1 MSRSPENHKIRKARA
16 DVTSLPPEVLA
27 SIVSL
32 LKPRDHA
39 AAVLASRRFGVLT
52 PEERGR
58 LHFARRE
65 PKALARAGSLEGV
78 RYWHG
83 VDPWRI
89 DIHCLRAAA
98 EGGRREVVQWILD
111 ESIGGGCPTE
121 ALCAAA
127 RGGHVHLMRWLLE
140 EREATILREVLSDAI
155 SSANVDA
162 VRLILDRAHEI
173 DRREAI
179 GNGTIDD
186 GDGKGDDNGDDDGD
200 GDEDDHVGDDGKD
213 GTREQDDQHT
223 SHANNACGRDWG
235 SRAMR
240 VAVRTNNTDV
250 MQLVYERCYDCDP
263 GILWR
268 SLREAPSCDAAAAT
282 VDWILERCTDEY
294 TVRRAFKAALKAVNR
309 GVAIAILSR
318 WPDVAQPAVAYPW
331 PVKRM
336 DESTVPILDTAFAVA
351 SQTLPDPWPLAPDDA
366 IVDPARIYDAVL
378 AQSLSREF
386 MSTSR
391 TIYSSLFDS
400 CPCYAAFRWV
410 VDVAH
415 YIPKVYNVESLA
427 RNGMIDRLDYCR
439 ERGLLKPEHIVGAMV
454 GAAGAGRIDVLV
466 HVWSRVI
473 DPGHADVGG
482 TAVADAVRTNV
493 QKIANAA
500 AESGD
505 WAIVEWLQRHVSER
519 AHCTAA
525 AFSVASKRGHAE
537 FLKRLYA
544 AGAGRCRHPCD
555 APCEVVPGW
564 SPFLFALRTP
574 CGLYDVNDLWREV
587 AREGHYD
594 VVQVLRDH
602 GVLNEVC
609 LRNDAA
615 LRGHAAI
622 CAIDIA
628 VNGPSKRDSMTQYAV
643 QARDRACLVLALTNG
658 SAWEPFGSWSVHP
671 MVTAAKK
678 GSRVIRDLLA
688 RHRSNIGTH
697 LPEYGYDDESDSDSE
712 AD

>member
-1 MSRSPENHKIRKARA
+1 MSRSPENDKIRKARA
-16 DVTSLPPEVLA
+16 NVTSLPPEVLA

-32 LKPRDHA
+32 LKPRDHG

-98 EGGRREVVQWILD
+98 EGGHREMVQWILD
-111 ESIGGGCPTE
+111 ESTGGGCPTE

-127 RGGHVHLMRWLLE
+127 RGGHVPLMRWLLE
-140 EREATILREVLSDAI
+140 EREATILREVLSNAI

-173 DRREAI
+173 DRLVAI
-179 GNGTIDD
+179 ESGMI
-186 GDGKGDDNGDDDGD
+186 
-200 GDEDDHVGDDGKD
+200 DEDDVKEDDSGEEDPREDTKD
-213 GTREQDDQHT
+213 DTREQDDQRT
-223 SHANNACGRDWG
+223 SHANNAYGRDWG

-240 VAVRTNNTDV
+240 VAVRTNNIDV
-250 MQLVYERCYDCDP
+250 IQLVYERCYDCDP
-263 GILWR
+263 AILCR
-268 SLREAPSCDAAAAT
+268 SLCEAPSCDATAAT

-294 TVRRAFKAALKAVNR
+294 AVRKAFKAALKAANR
-309 GVAIAILSR
+309 ECAVAILSR
-318 WPDVAQPAVAYPW
+318 WPDVAQPVDAYPW
-331 PVKRM
+331 MTKRM

-351 SQTLPDPWPLAPDDA
+351 SGTLPDPWPLTFVDA
-366 IVDPARIYDAVL
+366 IADPVHVYEAVL

-391 TIYSSLFDS
+391 TLFS
-400 CPCYAAFRWV
+400 CLFEACPCYAVFRWV

-415 YIPKVYNVESLA
+415 YIPAVYNAENLA
-427 RNGMIDRLDYCR
+427 RKGMIDRLDYCC
-439 ERGLLKPEHIVGAMV
+439 ERGLFKPEHIVSAMV
-454 GAAGAGRIDVLV
+454 GAACAGRIDVLT

-473 DPGHADVGG
+473 DTDHADVNG
-482 TAVADAVRTNV
+482 TTVADTVRANA

-505 WAIVEWLQRHVSER
+505 WAIVDWLQRHVSER

-544 AGAGRCRHPCD
+544 VGADRCRHPCD

-564 SPFLFALRTP
+564 SPFLFASRTP
-574 CGLYDVNDLWREV
+574 CDLYDVNDLWREV
-587 AREGHYD
+587 ARGGHHD

-602 GVLNEVC
+602 GVLDGVY

-628 VNGPSKRDSMTQYAV
+628 VNGPSKRDSMIQYAV
-643 QARDRACLVLALTNG
+643 QARDHACLVLALANG

-688 RHRSNIGTH
+688 RHKSKINTH
-697 LPEYGYDDESDSDSE
+697 LPEYGDDEESNSDSE

>member
-1 MSRSPENHKIRKARA
+1 MSRLPENNRVRKARA
-16 DVTSLPPEVLA
+16 NVTSLPHEVLA
-27 SIVSL
+27 LIVSL

-83 VDPWRI
+83 IDPWRI

-98 EGGRREVVQWILD
+98 EGGHREMVQWILD
-111 ESIGGGCPTE
+111 ESTGGGCPTE

-127 RGGHVHLMRWLLE
+127 RGGHVPLMRWLLE
-140 EREATILREVLSDAI
+140 ERKATILREVLSDAI

-179 GNGTIDD
+179 DSGTIDD
-186 GDGKGDDNGDDDGD
+186 DDGKEDDNGDDD
-200 GDEDDHVGDDGKD
+200 DDDDDGDDGKD
-213 GTREQDDQHT
+213 DVWEQDDQRT
-223 SHANNACGRDWG
+223 SHAGNACRRDWG

-240 VAVRTNNTDV
+240 VAVRTNNIDV
-250 MQLVYERCYDCDP
+250 IQLVYEQCYDCDP
-263 GILWR
+263 EILCR
-268 SLREAPSCDAAAAT
+268 SLCEAPSCDATATT

-294 TVRRAFKAALKAVNR
+294 AVRKAFKAALKAVNR
-309 GVAIAILSR
+309 DVAIAILSR
-318 WPDVAQPAVAYPW
+318 WPGVAQPVTAYPW
-331 PVKRM
+331 PVERM

-351 SQTLPDPWPLAPDDA
+351 SRTLPDPWPVAPDEA
-366 IVDPARIYDAVL
+366 TTDPARIYDAVL

-400 CPCYAAFRWV
+400 CPCYAAFCWV
-410 VDVAH
+410 VDIARYVPA
-415 YIPKVYNVESLA
+415 VYNAETLA
-427 RNGMIDRLDYCR
+427 RKGMIDRLDYCR
-439 ERGLLKPEHIVGAMV
+439 ERGLFKAEHIVGAMV

-466 HVWSRVI
+466 HVWSRAI
-473 DPGHADVGG
+473 DTEHGDVNDTTIAG
-482 TAVADAVRTNV
+482 AVRANV
-493 QKIANAA
+493 QKIADAA

-505 WAIVEWLQRHVSER
+505 WAIVEWLQRHVSDR

-544 AGAGRCRHPCD
+544 AGADRCRHPCD
-555 APCEVVPGW
+555 AACEVVPGW
-564 SPFLFALRTP
+564 SPFPYALRTP
-574 CGLYDVNDLWREV
+574 CGLYDVNDLWRRV

-594 VVQVLRDH
+594 VVKVLRDH
-602 GVLNEVC
+602 GVLNGLY

-628 VNGPSKRDSMTQYAV
+628 VNGPSKRDSMIQYAV
-643 QARDRACLVLALTNG
+643 QARDHACLVLALTNG

-671 MVTAAKK
+671 MVTAVKK
-678 GSRVIRDLLA
+678 GSRAIRDLLA
-688 RHRSNIGTH
+688 RHQSKINTH
-697 LPEYGYDDESDSDSE
+697 LPEYGDDAESNSDSE
-712 AD
+712 TD